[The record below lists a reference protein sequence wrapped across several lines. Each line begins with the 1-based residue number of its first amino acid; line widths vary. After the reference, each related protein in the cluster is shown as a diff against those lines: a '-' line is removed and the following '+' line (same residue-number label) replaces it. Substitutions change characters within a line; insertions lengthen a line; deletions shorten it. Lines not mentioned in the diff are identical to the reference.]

1 MTLTEESNAS
11 FQTMKHLGGVMA
23 IMVMVVVMV
32 TAMVK
37 IMVMVVVE
45 GMEVLIPMVSMMGMV
60 EGVMV
65 IRIAIIV

>member
-1 MTLTEESNAS
+1 
-11 FQTMKHLGGVMA
+11 MKHLGGVMA

-45 GMEVLIPMVSMMGMV
+45 GMEVFIPTVSMMGMV

-65 IRIAIIV
+65 IRIAIIVQ